1 MTKNET
7 TKEETKTSAVAKTA
21 AGGGA
26 LALPMEDLLSDVGA
40 GLEEVTAEDI
50 AIPYLSIVQKQSKR
64 LDDPNFK
71 GKPGMFVHT
80 ITGEVYDGQAGVDV
94 VPVHFRRFWREITT
108 DAQNPKFIAEHPAS
122 WPIARDAVFDPQ
134 LRRHICHDGTH
145 ANQIMRFYC
154 LFVSP
159 VARPQPVCL
168 TFKGS
173 QIKVAKN
180 WNSML
185 SVQVLELPDG
195 TKIEPAPIFASI
207 WNLSTIPQSNDDGSW
222 HGYELASRGMLDPI
236 GSEADAAVYIQGR
249 ELQSMIAGGNVVEEG
264 EED

>member
-1 MTKNET
+1 MTKNAAKT
-7 TKEETKTSAVAKTA
+7 EEAQSSAVAKTGSSA
-21 AGGGA
+21 V
-26 LALPMEDLLSDVGA
+26 ALPMEDLIGDVGA
-40 GLEEVTAEDI
+40 GLEEVGAEDI

-64 LDDPNFK
+64 MDAPDFK

-80 ITGEVYDGQAGVDV
+80 ITGECFDGQSGVDV

-108 DAQNPKFIAEHPAS
+108 DAQNPKFIAEHPAN
-122 WPIARDAVFDPQ
+122 WPIAQDAVFDST

-154 LFVSP
+154 LLVSP
-159 VARPQPVCL
+159 VARPEPVCI

-185 SVQVLELPDG
+185 TVQVLKLPDG
-195 TKIEPAPIFASI
+195 SELNPAPIYASL
-207 WNLSTIPQSNDDGSW
+207 WNLSTVPHSNDDGSW
-222 HGYELASRGMLDPI
+222 HGYQLSSRGMLDPC
-236 GSEADAAVYIQGR
+236 GVQADADVYVQAR
-249 ELQSMIAGGNVVEEG
+249 DLQKVIAEGVVVEEG
-264 EED
+264 DEE